1 MFSHSLILKETAIF
15 FKVQDELNQN
25 VNATNITLAFLIKHR
40 EESCLV
46 LQAYKDANPFQNN
59 PILFF
64 FLKDQNVRS

>member
-40 EESCLV
+40 EESYLV
-46 LQAYKDANPFQNN
+46 L
-59 PILFF
+59 
-64 FLKDQNVRS
+64 